1 MFNLITVI
9 IAIALLVVV
18 TAVAVYYGGSI
29 VGDQSTKA
37 QATQYRNEAVQI
49 AGAVTLYKA
58 KGNAITS
65 SFQLQTLVDENYLKS
80 LPEGWEPGQDS
91 IVKPLDINDPAAEG
105 ICFMANE
112 QAGFTF
118 LSSESDVSI
127 YSKDTSKAIP
137 KCTKANL
144 PNTVPCCSNS

>member
-9 IAIALLVVV
+9 IAIALVIVV
-18 TAVAVYYGGSI
+18 TAVGVYYGGSI

-49 AGAVTLYKA
+49 ASAVTLYKA
-58 KGNAITS
+58 KGNSITS
-65 SFQLQTLVDENYLKS
+65 DFTLQTLVDEKLLKS

-91 IVKPLDINDPAAEG
+91 IIKPLDENDPAAEG
-105 ICFMANE
+105 ICLMANE
-112 QAGFTF
+112 QAGFNF
-118 LSSESDVSI
+118 LGSETDVTP
-127 YSKDTSKAIP
+127 YSKDSSKGIP
-137 KCTKANL
+137 KCSKANL